1 MGLTTDD
8 PGSEPGEPDKYYP
21 TGDRT
26 YTRIVPKDT
35 IQAAALVTLMK
46 SDGCTKVA
54 MTNDKEV
61 YGAGLAR
68 VIELSA
74 KEQGLTLTGNDAID
88 KNASNYRSHRLQGE
102 GGRR

>member
-1 MGLTTDD
+1 MGLTTDE

-21 TGDRT
+21 TGERN

-35 IQAAALVTLMK
+35 IQARRAGHADEGGGLHEGAL
-46 SDGCTKVA
+46 
-54 MTNDKEV
+54 TNDKEV

-74 KEQGLTLTGNDAID
+74 KEQGL
-88 KNASNYRSHRLQGE
+88 S
-102 GGRR
+102 